1 MADMTN
7 VDAGK
12 LRQSASRIGS
22 LAGELSGNVN
32 KINETINNLSK
43 SWVSE
48 AATRFL
54 QNWRTDEE
62 ALKEMVD
69 QYNEVSIGF
78 PIWYG
83 TAPNVVNTFCKG
95 YDWSG
100 KKVRIFATSGGSG
113 IGKTAEKLQPYI
125 KGAEITGAEIVRG

>member
-7 VDAGK
+7 VDAAK
-12 LRQSASRIGS
+12 LRQSASRIGN

-32 KINETINNLSK
+32 KINETLNNLSK

-48 AATRFL
+48 AATKFL

-69 QYNEVSIGF
+69 QYNEVADLMTELASDFDASENEVEGM
-78 PIWYG
+78 
-83 TAPNVVNTFCKG
+83 V
-95 YDWSG
+95 G
-100 KKVRIFATSGGSG
+100 KLKI
-113 IGKTAEKLQPYI
+113 
-125 KGAEITGAEIVRG
+125 

>member
-7 VDAGK
+7 VDAAK
-12 LRQSASRIGS
+12 LRQSASRIGN

-32 KINETINNLSK
+32 KINETLNNLSK

-48 AATRFL
+48 AATKFL

-69 QYNEVSIGF
+69 QYNEVADLMNELASDFDASENEVEGMV
-78 PIWYG
+78 G
-83 TAPNVVNTFCKG
+83 EV
-95 YDWSG
+95 
-100 KKVRIFATSGGSG
+100 KV
-113 IGKTAEKLQPYI
+113 
-125 KGAEITGAEIVRG
+125 

>member
-7 VDAGK
+7 VDAAK
-12 LRQSASRIGS
+12 LRQSASRIGN

-32 KINETINNLSK
+32 KINETLNNLSK

-69 QYNEVSIGF
+69 QYNEVADLMNELASDFDASENEVEGM
-78 PIWYG
+78 
-83 TAPNVVNTFCKG
+83 V
-95 YDWSG
+95 G
-100 KKVRIFATSGGSG
+100 KLKI
-113 IGKTAEKLQPYI
+113 
-125 KGAEITGAEIVRG
+125 

>member
-69 QYNEVSIGF
+69 QYNEVSELMNELAADFDASENEVDGI
-78 PIWYG
+78 
-83 TAPNVVNTFCKG
+83 V
-95 YDWSG
+95 G
-100 KKVRIFATSGGSG
+100 KLKI
-113 IGKTAEKLQPYI
+113 
-125 KGAEITGAEIVRG
+125 

>member
-7 VDAGK
+7 VDAAK
-12 LRQSASRIGS
+12 LSQSASRIGN

-32 KINETINNLSK
+32 KINETLNNLSK

-48 AATRFL
+48 AATKFL

-69 QYNEVSIGF
+69 QYNEVADLMNELASDFDASENEVEGM
-78 PIWYG
+78 
-83 TAPNVVNTFCKG
+83 V
-95 YDWSG
+95 G
-100 KKVRIFATSGGSG
+100 KLKI
-113 IGKTAEKLQPYI
+113 
-125 KGAEITGAEIVRG
+125 

>member
-7 VDAGK
+7 VDAAK
-12 LRQSASRIGS
+12 LRQSASRIGN

-32 KINETINNLSK
+32 KINETLNNLSK

-48 AATRFL
+48 AATKFL

-69 QYNEVSIGF
+69 QYNEVADLMNELASDFDASENEVEGM
-78 PIWYG
+78 
-83 TAPNVVNTFCKG
+83 V
-95 YDWSG
+95 G
-100 KKVRIFATSGGSG
+100 KLKV
-113 IGKTAEKLQPYI
+113 
-125 KGAEITGAEIVRG
+125 

>member
-7 VDAGK
+7 VDAAK
-12 LRQSASRIGS
+12 LRQSASRIGN

-32 KINETINNLSK
+32 KINETLNNLSK

-48 AATRFL
+48 AATRFM

-69 QYNEVSIGF
+69 QYREVADLMNELAADFNASENEVEGM
-78 PIWYG
+78 
-83 TAPNVVNTFCKG
+83 V
-95 YDWSG
+95 G
-100 KKVRIFATSGGSG
+100 KLKI
-113 IGKTAEKLQPYI
+113 
-125 KGAEITGAEIVRG
+125 

>member
-7 VDAGK
+7 VDAAK
-12 LRQSASRIGS
+12 LLQSASRIGN

-32 KINETINNLSK
+32 KINETLNNLSK

-69 QYNEVSIGF
+69 QYNEVADLMNELASDFDASENEVEGM
-78 PIWYG
+78 
-83 TAPNVVNTFCKG
+83 V
-95 YDWSG
+95 G
-100 KKVRIFATSGGSG
+100 KLKI
-113 IGKTAEKLQPYI
+113 
-125 KGAEITGAEIVRG
+125 

>member
-7 VDAGK
+7 VDAAK
-12 LRQSASRIGS
+12 LRQSASRIGN

-32 KINETINNLSK
+32 KINETLNNLSK

-48 AATRFL
+48 AATKFL

-69 QYNEVSIGF
+69 QYNEVADLMNELASDFDASENEVEGM
-78 PIWYG
+78 
-83 TAPNVVNTFCKG
+83 V
-95 YDWSG
+95 G
-100 KKVRIFATSGGSG
+100 KLKI
-113 IGKTAEKLQPYI
+113 
-125 KGAEITGAEIVRG
+125 

>member
-7 VDAGK
+7 VDAAK
-12 LRQSASRIGS
+12 LRQSASRIGN

-32 KINETINNLSK
+32 KINETLNNLSK

-48 AATRFL
+48 AATRFM

-69 QYNEVSIGF
+69 QYREVADLLHELAADFNASENEVDGM
-78 PIWYG
+78 
-83 TAPNVVNTFCKG
+83 V
-95 YDWSG
+95 G
-100 KKVRIFATSGGSG
+100 KLKI
-113 IGKTAEKLQPYI
+113 
-125 KGAEITGAEIVRG
+125 